1 MSLPPAYLS
10 APAHPAVQA
19 KPLLRELQ
27 QLVAAQIAD
36 TQPLLRLSGIVEH
49 LLLQQQQR
57 PAPTSAAS
65 AADYSVQ
72 WLDLRIY
79 PDGQQPTPQALQLH

>member
-1 MSLPPAYLS
+1 MCAVAPSLSPSLL
-10 APAHPAVQA
+10 QA

-36 TQPLLRLSGIVEH
+36 TQPLLRLSGIVEQ
-49 LLLQQQQR
+49 LLLQQQR
-57 PAPTSAAS
+57 AAPTSAAS

-79 PDGQQPTPQALQLH
+79 PDGQQPTPQQPQQLQ